1 MNPLNDKAMKR
12 RLLMVSAMI
21 LLLGSQ
27 VQMYAQKNVG
37 PNHNKPAF
45 EMHEGKKAG
54 HPMKKR
60 SVTERDI
67 KRLQDV
73 YWQKYHVRLSKRD
86 AERILREEMRDRKPG
101 PPPPNGPHRPQWQN
115 RPQGQPVPHRPQGE
129 PKPQGQQKPPVPQS
143 QQRPQRQ

>member
-1 MNPLNDKAMKR
+1 
-12 RLLMVSAMI
+12 MI

-37 PNHNKPAF
+37 PDHNKPAF
-45 EMHEGKKAG
+45 EMREGKKAG

-73 YWQKYHVRLSKRD
+73 YWHKYHVRLSKKD
-86 AERILREEMRDRKPG
+86 AERILREDMRDRKPG
-101 PPPPNGPHRPQWQN
+101 PPPPNGPHGPQWQQRPKGQPIPQ
-115 RPQGQPVPHRPQGE
+115 RPQ
-129 PKPQGQQKPPVPQS
+129 VPQS